1 MASYHPACVE
11 GRGGGAHGEPAVIR
25 EGDGDHVEA
34 AAAVAE
40 ALPLEV
46 LLGEPDEPPPLPPL
60 DRGARPVVP
69 ARPAAL
75 YLDEDQ
81 RVAVAA
87 HEVELALA
95 EPHVAVDDD
104 EAGALEVARG
114 GLFCGVAADVAGI
127 APDAVV
133 GRPAP
138 GGNADLS
145 RAPGG

>member
-11 GRGGGAHGEPAVIR
+11 GRREVAHVELAGVV
-25 EGDGDHVEA
+25 EGDGHHVEA
-34 AAAVAE
+34 AADVAE

-69 ARPAAL
+69 ARLAAL
-75 YLDEDQ
+75 DLDEHPG
-81 RVAVAA
+81 VAVAA
-87 HEVELALA
+87 DEVELALA
-95 EPHVAVDDD
+95 EPHVALDDD

-127 APDAVV
+127 DHDA
-133 GRPAP
+133 
-138 GGNADLS
+138 L
-145 RAPGG
+145 